1 MLHVLAYITAKPGRR
16 NTVVQESGRTYLRCT
31 PKRVVSSTFLLLIFR
46 HSGLPRY
53 NLGRTPLS

>member
-46 HSGLPRY
+46 HSDLPKQ
-53 NLGRTPLS
+53 NLG